1 MTRGFARRLDAVLVI
16 GLMGIV
22 WPAAASAQ
30 AVAGSR
36 VLVLPF
42 AAQAD
47 QAARG
52 GAGGTLWLGEAAALL
67 LTDGLSHVGLST
79 LGRDERVSAFD
90 HLRLPMRATLTRA
103 TMVRVG
109 ELVGASEVVF
119 GEIRLAEPE
128 RLSVRVRIVQLR
140 PGRQLPDIADEA
152 SLDGIF
158 ALFDRLS
165 GRVATGMG
173 HTVAPGTA
181 ASPRLSLEAFEAYV
195 KGLVAATPATA
206 QRFLESAMSLAP
218 RDPQILLALWRTYA
232 EQDDHEKAL
241 AVANAVP
248 ADSALARKARVAV
261 ALSLVELRRFDGAH
275 KELMAL
281 AKQRPAAALSNALG
295 VVQLRRGL
303 LTGPES
309 ATAYFDRAVNA
320 RPDETSF
327 LFNLGYAYSLA
338 REVPTALQW
347 LRETVRF
354 DAANGDAHL
363 VMSSLLAGSG
373 RQIEA
378 QRELDLAR
386 LLGASVDAAT
396 LALGAPIPPGLER
409 LATDLDVDSLVR
421 LESAVANPAQR
432 DQRQVAMYHLDRGRQ
447 LFEERRDRDAVNEL
461 RRAAYLAPYEEEPH
475 RLLGQLYQRAG
486 RLAEAIDELTVALWA
501 RETAAGRIALGTAL
515 LENGDRDG
523 ARREA
528 ERALVL
534 QPSSADAKALLK
546 RIGGGPIAAAMVPST
561 WLAEA
566 FARRRLTT

>member
-1 MTRGFARRLDAVLVI
+1 MSRAWAARLAAAMVVWLAGFA
-16 GLMGIV
+16 
-22 WPAAASAQ
+22 WPSRASAQ
-30 AVAGSR
+30 AVPGSR
-36 VLVLPF
+36 ILVLPF

-67 LTDGLSHVGLST
+67 LTDGLANLGLTT

-119 GEIRLAEPE
+119 GEIGLAEPA
-128 RLSVRVRIVQLR
+128 RLTVRVRTIQLG
-140 PGRQLPDIADEA
+140 PGRQLADIAEEA

-165 GRVATGMG
+165 GRVAGGIG
-173 HTVAPGTA
+173 HTTSA
-181 ASPRLSLEAFEAYV
+181 ATSALPRLSLEAFEAYV

-206 QRFLESAMSLAP
+206 QRFLETAMSLAP
-218 RDPQILLALWRTYA
+218 RDPRILLALWRTYA
-232 EQDDHEKAL
+232 EQDEHERAL
-241 AVANAVP
+241 AVANAIA
-248 ADSALARKARVAV
+248 ADSPVARKARLAV
-261 ALSLVELRRFDGAH
+261 ALSLIELRRFDGAH
-275 KELMAL
+275 KELIAL
-281 AKQRPAAALSNALG
+281 AKQRPAPGLSNALG
-295 VVQLRRGL
+295 VVQLRRGVL
-303 LTGPES
+303 QGPES
-309 ATAYFDRAVNA
+309 ATAYFDRAVA
-320 RPDETSF
+320 TRPDDTSF
-327 LFNLGYAYSLA
+327 LFNLGYAYALA
-338 REVPTALQW
+338 HQVPTALQW

-354 DAANGDAHL
+354 DAADGDAHL

-373 RQIEA
+373 RQIEG

-386 LLGASVDAAT
+386 LLGASIETTKLT
-396 LALGAPIPPGLER
+396 LGSAIPPGLER
-409 LATDLDVDSLVR
+409 LSTDLDVDSLVR
-421 LESAVANPAQR
+421 LETAVANPAQR
-432 DQRQVAMYHLDRGRQ
+432 DQRQVAQYHLERGRR

-461 RRAAYLAPYEEEPH
+461 RRAVYLAPYEEEPH

-515 LENGDRDG
+515 LESGDREG

-534 QPSSADAKALLK
+534 QPSSNEAKELLK
-546 RIGGGPIAAAMVPST
+546 RIGGGPIAAGMVPSACT
-561 WLAEA
+561 P
-566 FARRRLTT
+566 

>member
-1 MTRGFARRLDAVLVI
+1 MSSHLARRVLAA
-16 GLMGIV
+16 LMVAIV

-30 AVAGSR
+30 ALPGSR

-42 AAQAD
+42 TAETD
-47 QAARG
+47 QTARG
-52 GAGGTLWLGEAAALL
+52 GAGGTLWLGEAASLL
-67 LTDGLSHVGLST
+67 LTDGLATLGHTT
-79 LGRDERVSAFD
+79 LGRGERLSAFD
-90 HLRLPMRATLTRA
+90 HLRLPMRANLTRA

-119 GEIRLAEPE
+119 GDIRLADSE
-128 RLSVRVRIVQLR
+128 RLSVRVRIVQLG
-140 PGRQLPDIADEA
+140 PGRQLPDITDAA

-165 GRVATGMG
+165 SKVAAGIGKATPVG
-173 HTVAPGTA
+173 APA
-181 ASPRLSLEAFEAYV
+181 APRLSLEAFEAYV
-195 KGLVAATPATA
+195 KGVVAATPATA
-206 QRFLESAMSLAP
+206 QRFLETAMSLAP
-218 RDPQILLALWRTYA
+218 RDPRILLALWQTYA
-232 EQDDHEKAL
+232 DQDEHEKAL
-241 AVANAVP
+241 AMANAVP
-248 ADSALARKARVAV
+248 ADSPLARKARVAV

-281 AKQRPAAALSNALG
+281 AKQRPAPALSNALG

-327 LFNLGYAYSLA
+327 LFNLGYAYALA

-386 LLGASVDAAT
+386 LLGTSVETAK
-396 LALGAPIPPGLER
+396 LSLGPAVPPGLEQ
-409 LATDLDVDSLVR
+409 LATDLDVDSPVR
-421 LESAVANPAQR
+421 LETAVGNPAER
-432 DQRQVAMYHLDRGRQ
+432 DQRQVAQYHLDRGRRM
-447 LFEERRDRDAVNEL
+447 FEERRDRDAINEL

-501 RETAAGRIALGTAL
+501 KETPAGRIALGTAL
-515 LENGDRDG
+515 LENGDLEG

-534 QPSSADAKALLK
+534 QPSSAEAKALLK
-546 RIGGGPIAAAMVPST
+546 RIGGGPVMVPSA
-561 WLAEA
+561 WRAPAL
-566 FARRRLTT
+566 ARRRPITS

>member
-1 MTRGFARRLDAVLVI
+1 MTRHRARLLAATLLVSI
-16 GLMGIV
+16 AS
-22 WPAAASAQ
+22 PAAAAAQ

-47 QAARG
+47 QSARG

-67 LTDGLSHVGLST
+67 LTDGLADLGLVT

-119 GEIRLAEPE
+119 GEIRLAESA
-128 RLSVRVRIVQLR
+128 RLTVRVRMVQLG
-140 PGRQLPDIADEA
+140 PGRQLPDLADEA
-152 SLDGIF
+152 GLDGIF

-165 GRVATGMG
+165 VRVAAAMG
-173 HTVAPGTA
+173 QPKPVVAP
-181 ASPRLSLEAFEAYV
+181 SLPRLPLEAFEAYV

-206 QRFLESAMSLAP
+206 QRFLETAMALAP
-218 RDPQILLALWRTYA
+218 RDPRILLALWRTYA
-232 EQDDHEKAL
+232 EQDEHEKAL
-241 AVANAVP
+241 AVANAVA
-248 ADSALARKARVAV
+248 ADSPLARKARLAV

-281 AKQRPAAALSNALG
+281 AKQRAAPGLSNALG
-295 VVQLRRGL
+295 IVQLRRGVL
-303 LTGPES
+303 AGPES
-309 ATAYFDRAVNA
+309 ATAYFDRAVAA
-320 RPDETSF
+320 RPDDTTF
-327 LFNLGYAYSLA
+327 LFNLGYAYALA
-338 REVPTALQW
+338 KEAPTALQW

-354 DAANGDAHL
+354 DAAHGDAHL

-378 QRELDLAR
+378 QRELDLAK
-386 LLGASVDAAT
+386 LLGTSVETAT
-396 LALGAPIPPGLER
+396 LTLGPAIPQGLER
-409 LATDLDVDSLVR
+409 LATDLDVDSPVR
-421 LESAVANPAQR
+421 LEAAVGNPSQR
-432 DQRQVAMYHLDRGRQ
+432 DQRQVALYHLERGRR

-475 RLLGQLYQRAG
+475 RLLGQLYQRGG
-486 RLAEAIDELTVALWA
+486 RLTEAIDELTVALWA

-534 QPSSADAKALLK
+534 QPSSTEAKDLLK
-546 RIGGGPIAAAMVPST
+546 RIGGGPIAAVMVPSP

-566 FARRRLTT
+566 RARRRRINT